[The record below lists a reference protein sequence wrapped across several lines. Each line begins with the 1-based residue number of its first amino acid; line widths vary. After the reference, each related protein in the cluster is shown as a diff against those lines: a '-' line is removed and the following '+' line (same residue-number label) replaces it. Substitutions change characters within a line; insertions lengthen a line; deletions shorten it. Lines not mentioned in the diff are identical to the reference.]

1 MHITELTPTS
11 ELNFASHEP
20 HTDTNASPSFTL
32 NDAHLQLDQCIA
44 HAKNQIR
51 QAGSPQTNEQLQQLN
66 LLEQRTHTQLPR
78 LTENLSTLYGH
89 RNNFGDIFRM
99 VLDTFI
105 TAGLERPTELQNLDR
120 QREKDP
126 QWFSS
131 NKTIEASLYV
141 DRHCGTLNKL
151 EQEIN
156 LFKALHVNMVH
167 LMPTV
172 YKLPNGDH
180 DGGYAI
186 SDFRTV
192 NPELGTMDQLRNIF
206 SAMRKESISPAMD
219 VTLNHTAHDHAWA
232 QAAKAGNPE
241 KQAFY
246 FFMDRAEKE
255 EYQPHLPD
263 IFPDIRK
270 GSFTWNDETGKYV
283 WTTFKSTQ
291 WDLNYSNPNVL
302 ASMAK
307 ELMFLANQGAEVL
320 RFDAVAF
327 IWKEKGTRCMN
338 NAKILPIVEIYN
350 SMAKIAAPAL
360 IFKSE
365 SIQEPKFAK
374 PYVGPN
380 LCQLGYNAMMPSHL
394 WESLAKQDVQLLS
407 SNLAKHMQEPDGKTW
422 VNYTRSHDELAFHFD
437 PDLLD
442 EHHISLNQHLHTLG
456 QFYLG
461 NTENSFSSGHKFQI
475 DPRKYSGTQASL
487 AGVEKALT
495 TKDPEHLQ
503 MAIDRIKLLNSVVMS
518 VPGIP
523 LINLIGGDDQGQI
536 NDYSFL
542 ENNEKKNDNRW
553 LHRPLHNIDLAKKTP
568 LELQTMG
575 QVFSDLAH
583 LTRVRSQEMPA
594 FGNGPMSVFQTG
606 NNAVLGFMRGN
617 KPQHVM
623 VLANFSDK
631 PQHID
636 AQRLSKHHMRTALD
650 KIEQTAPPLDLSQ
663 GISLKPY
670 QSMWLVAQ
678 QSSPNT
684 HS

>member
-1 MHITELTPTS
+1 MQITELKNPTALHEFHAETS
-11 ELNFASHEP
+11 TNTSFA
-20 HTDTNASPSFTL
+20 L
-32 NDAHLQLDQCIA
+32 KDARLQLDQCIA
-44 HAKNQIR
+44 HAKDQILR
-51 QAGSPQTNEQLQQLN
+51 AGGSQQNEQLQHLT
-66 LLEQRTHTQLPR
+66 LLEQRTHSQLPR

-89 RNNFGDIFRM
+89 TNNFNDVFRM

-105 TAGLERPTELQNLDR
+105 AAGLERPTELRKLDL
-120 QREKDP
+120 QREQDP
-126 QWFSS
+126 LWFAS

-141 DRHCGTLNKL
+141 DRHCGALNKL
-151 EQEIN
+151 EEEIN

-172 YKLPNGDH
+172 YKLPSGDH

-219 VTLNHTAHDHAWA
+219 VTVNHTAHDHPWA
-232 QAAKAGNPE
+232 QAAKAGDPE

-246 FFMDRAEKE
+246 FFMDRAEKD

-270 GSFTWNDETGKYV
+270 GSFTWNDDTAKYV

-291 WDLNYSNPNVL
+291 WDLNYSNPDVL

-320 RFDAVAF
+320 RFDAVPF
-327 IWKEKGTRCMN
+327 IWKTKGTDCFGQAN
-338 NAKILPIVEIYN
+338 VLPILRIYN
-350 SMAKIAAPAL
+350 AMAKIAAPSL
-360 IFKSE
+360 VFKSE
-365 SIQEPKFAK
+365 AINEPKKIK
-374 PYVGPN
+374 PFVGSE
-380 LCQLGYNAMMPSHL
+380 LCQLGYNPMIPSHL
-394 WESLAKQDVQLLS
+394 WDALARQDIRFMASALT
-407 SNLAKHMQEPDGKTW
+407 KHMQEPDGRTW
-422 VNYTRSHDELAFHFD
+422 VNYSRCHDELAL
-437 PDLLD
+437 PLD
-442 EHHISLNQHLHTLG
+442 EELAMAHGITHTGQHKATLTH
-456 QFYLG
+456 FY
-461 NTENSFSSGHKFQI
+461 TDPSPQSFSSGIKFRSNPESGCI
-475 DPRKYSGTQASL
+475 SGTQASL

-523 LINLIGGDDQGQI
+523 LINLIGGDDRGQI

-542 ENNEKKNDNRW
+542 DDDEKKNDSRW
-553 LHRPLHNIDLAKKTP
+553 LHRPLHDIDLAKTDA
-568 LELQTMG
+568 LEVQTMG
-575 QVFSDLAH
+575 KIFSDLAH
-583 LTRVRSQEMPA
+583 LTRVRTQEMPS

-606 NNAVLGFMRGN
+606 NNAVLGFLRGN
-617 KPQHVM
+617 KPQQQVM
-623 VLANFSDK
+623 VLANFSDQ

-636 AQRLSKHHMRTALD
+636 AQHLGKHHMRTALD
-650 KIEQTAPPLDLSQ
+650 KVDQTAPPLDLSQ

-670 QSMWLVAQ
+670 QSMWLISNPDS
-678 QSSPNT
+678 QSNAR
-684 HS
+684 